1 VGVLASSSEANFGP
15 NVDII
20 REALRAAGWVEGRN
34 LTLDVRYP
42 GEHYATL
49 PELAAELVRRRVDV
63 LVCLGTP
70 ATLVAKGAT
79 TTVPIVMESLSDVV
93 STGLVSSLARPGG
106 NVTGVSSFAPEL
118 MGKRHELIRG
128 MLPRADDI
136 AVLVN
141 QSNPVTASILRA
153 TEAAGRQ
160 IGMKLCVI
168 DVRRPAELA
177 AAFETASTLRRDR
190 RPRLLRSAPSRAVPA
205 DRRLRGPHPAGG
217 SAGRA
222 ARRAADHVRAGDQSQ
237 DGQGAR
243 PDDPPSLRQRADQ
256 VIE

>member
-70 ATLVAKGAT
+70 ATLAAKGAT

-118 MGKRHELIRG
+118 MGKRLELIRG

-141 QSNPVTASILRA
+141 QSNPVTAHPSGDR
-153 TEAAGRQ
+153 G
-160 IGMKLCVI
+160 G
-168 DVRRPAELA
+168 RPADRHEA
-177 AAFETASTLRRDR
+177 TRDR
-190 RPRLLRSAPSRAVPA
+190 RPPT
-205 DRRLRGPHPAGG
+205 
-217 SAGRA
+217 GRA
-222 ARRAADHVRAGDQSQ
+222 RRGLRDSIDSSPRPAASSPTVRSLKSGSSRSPSTWTASCGGLGRESCPSSS
-237 DGQGAR
+237 R
-243 PDDPPSLRQRADQ
+243 PRSSW
-256 VIE
+256 